1 MTFRQPIR
9 TGAIAATFMAFTVL
23 SGCVMDAP
31 APGGRFARSGAAE
44 GNWSDAAGNVA
55 ATFRNGTFRAV
66 ATDTGNQ
73 SAQGTYTYSGPNSLS
88 LDYLAIVRGERIRAN
103 CLLVS
108 SGSAMNCTEDTGR
121 QFSLVRRGNIG

>member
-44 GNWSDAAGNVA
+44 GNWADTG
-55 ATFRNGTFRAV
+55 GV
-66 ATDTGNQ
+66 ATSSFNGGVFVTVANDTGNRL
-73 SAQGTYTYSGPNSLS
+73 AQGTYRYVGASNVEINFTSL
-88 LDYLAIVRGERIRAN
+88 VRGQQVRAN
-103 CLLVS
+103 CLIVNPS
-108 SGSAMNCTEDTGR
+108 QMNCTNDSGS
-121 QFSLVRRGNIG
+121 QFSLVRRGNFS